1 MDTYP
6 NISPISDS
14 SRSRMVD
21 IMKNSR
27 KSVSGIVGLL
37 ATMALGLGSA
47 LVSAETI
54 AVIGTG
60 DVASALGPAFAS
72 FGHDIVY
79 GSRNP
84 DRDTVRSLVARTGM
98 SASATT
104 QAEAVTDADAVLLAV
119 PWNAVEEVV
128 ANLGDLSGKIVI
140 DPTNPRIVGDDGLR
154 DYAVETSNGE
164 LIQGW
169 APAAR
174 VVKAFN
180 TMGWETMLDPDS
192 SGGAVTVP
200 IVGNDDDAKAFVA
213 DLVRGLGLEPID
225 LGPIRYA
232 HAVESL
238 YLLWGNAA
246 TLGNPFQYHFRPAPR
261 PER

>member
-1 MDTYP
+1 MRHSRRFLTAVVTLL
-6 NISPISDS
+6 S
-14 SRSRMVD
+14 SLV
-21 IMKNSR
+21 
-27 KSVSGIVGLL
+27 
-37 ATMALGLGSA
+37 LGLGSA
-47 LVSAETI
+47 SVSAETI
-54 AVIGTG
+54 AIIGTG
-60 DVASALGPAFAS
+60 SVANALGPAFAG

-79 GSRNP
+79 GSRDPN
-84 DRDTVRSLVARTGM
+84 RESVQSLVARTGN

-104 QAEAVTDADAVLLAV
+104 PAEAAADADAILLAV
-119 PWNAVEEVV
+119 PWNAVEAVV
-128 ANLGDLSGKIVI
+128 ASLGDLSGKVVI

-169 APAAR
+169 APNAR

-180 TMGWETMLDPDS
+180 TMGWETMLDPDA
-192 SGGAVTVP
+192 SGGPVTVP

-213 DLVRGLGLEPID
+213 ELARGLGLEPID

-232 HAVESL
+232 HAIESL

-246 TLGNPFQYHFRPAPR
+246 TLGNPFQYHFRHAPR